1 MVARAFTVAFEGVE
15 ARLVEVQCAVSP
27 GLPGFAVVGLPDK
40 AVSEARERVRAA
52 LSAMS
57 IALPSK
63 RITVNLS
70 PADLPKEGSHFD
82 LPIALALLAALEI
95 LPKDAVAATVALG
108 ELSLDGTLIPVIGA
122 LPAALAAAEA
132 ECVLLCPHACGPE
145 AAWVG
150 AAKVLGARTLDEVI
164 RHYTGQSLLT
174 PAEAGEVTGG
184 PTGRDL
190 RDVKG
195 QERAKRALE
204 IAAAG
209 RHHALLVG
217 SPGSGKSMLAALEIL
232 PKDAVAATVALGEL
246 SLDGTLIPVIGA
258 LPAALAA
265 AEAECVLL
273 CPHACGPEAA
283 WVGAAK
289 VLGARTLDEV
299 IRHYTGQSLLTPAE
313 AGEVTGGPTGR
324 DLRDVKGQERAK
336 RALEIAAAGRHH
348 ALLVG
353 SPGSGKSM
361 LAARLPGILPPLTA
375 VEALETSMIHSLA
388 GLLGEGGISR
398 VRPFR
403 EPHHTASMAA
413 IVGGGKGAKPGE
425 ISLAHNGVL
434 FMDEFPEFPR
444 AVLETLRQPIETGDV
459 VVARANAH
467 VRYPC
472 RFLLIAAANPCKCGY
487 LADPARACA
496 RVPLCGE
503 DYLGRISGPLM
514 DRFDLRIE
522 VPPVAYTDLD
532 LPASGD
538 ASPTVAA
545 RVAAAR
551 GRQDARYA
559 GIDGVRVNA
568 DAEGALLEE
577 VASPGAEGR
586 ALLARVADRFGLSAR
601 GYHRILR
608 VARTIADL
616 EGVAEVRTAHVAEA
630 VSYRTSLG
638 AKG

>member
-15 ARLVEVQCAVSP
+15 ARLVEVQCALSP
-27 GLPGFAVVGLPDK
+27 GMPAFHLVGLPDK
-40 AVSEARERVRAA
+40 AVSEAKERVRAA
-52 LSAMS
+52 MNALS

-82 LPIALALLAALEI
+82 LPIALALMAALEI
-95 LPKDAVAATVALG
+95 IPKDEVEGTIALG
-108 ELSLDGTLIPVIGA
+108 ELALDGRLIPVIGA
-122 LPAALAAAEA
+122 LPAAMCAAE
-132 ECVLLCPHACGPE
+132 EDKVLLCPKACGAE

-150 AAKVLGARTLDEVI
+150 ATQVLGAASLHEVL
-164 RHYTGQSLLT
+164 RHYTNQTALS
-174 PAEAGEVTGG
+174 PAEAGEVMPQTG
-184 PTGRDL
+184 GRDL

-209 RHHALLVG
+209 RHHFLMVG
-217 SPGSGKSMLAALEIL
+217 
-232 PKDAVAATVALGEL
+232 T
-246 SLDGTLIPVIGA
+246 
-258 LPAALAA
+258 
-265 AEAECVLL
+265 
-273 CPHACGPEAA
+273 
-283 WVGAAK
+283 
-289 VLGARTLDEV
+289 
-299 IRHYTGQSLLTPAE
+299 
-313 AGEVTGGPTGR
+313 
-324 DLRDVKGQERAK
+324 
-336 RALEIAAAGRHH
+336 
-348 ALLVG
+348 
-353 SPGSGKSM
+353 PGSGKSM
-361 LAARLPGILPPLTA
+361 LAARLSSILPPLSA

-388 GLLGEGGISR
+388 GLLTEGGISR
-398 VRPFR
+398 ARPFR

-467 VRYPC
+467 IRYPA
-472 RFLLIAAANPCKCGY
+472 RFLLVAAANPCKCGY
-487 LADPARACA
+487 MTDPARACA
-496 RVPLCGE
+496 RVPVCGE
-503 DYLGRISGPLM
+503 EYLGRISGPMM
-514 DRFDLRIE
+514 DRFDLRVE

-538 ASPTVAA
+538 TSATVAA

-551 GRQDARYA
+551 GRQALRFQGHA
-559 GIDGVRVNA
+559 TARVNA
-568 DAEGALLEE
+568 DLEGSLLEDT
-577 VASPGAEGR
+577 ANPDAEGR
-586 ALLARVADRFGLSAR
+586 ALLVRVAERFGLSAR
-601 GYHRILR
+601 GYHRVLR

-616 EGVAEVRTAHVAEA
+616 DGSADVRLPHIAEA
-630 VSYRTSLG
+630 VSFRLTVG